1 MSWACERPA
10 VRLLKVMQIHVAR
23 NSAQL
28 GIFAPEEIIAGLRSG
43 RFLASDLAWRD
54 GMPAWTPLGDW
65 SEFRG
70 VGVPPPS
77 PGAQPAEPL
86 VASTIPWEQGK
97 SLGSFFATIKMA
109 IANPSGLSTG
119 RFAFG
124 DWLAF
129 CYVALAISAPFQVVR
144 LAFAPDPGRSVA
156 EFLQGFS
163 SPALQAVAEQ
173 MLKSPPTPI
182 GLTIFSTVIGLAFA
196 PLIYAGCAL
205 PHWVGQRVF
214 RIQVSVERTV
224 AATLLATGL
233 LIIVMAPF
241 QLLSF
246 NVGAQIVVS
255 SLFFIPAM
263 VVYFRCFGAATGV
276 SPWKQFGISNL
287 VWFVLCCCCC
297 AAPVALFVGAFT
309 KGLAH

>member
-1 MSWACERPA
+1 
-10 VRLLKVMQIHVAR
+10 MQIHVAR

-28 GIFAPEEIIAGLRSG
+28 GIFAPEEIIAGLQSG

-54 GMPAWTPLGDW
+54 GMAVWSPLGDW
-65 SEFRG
+65 PEFR
-70 VGVPPPS
+70 VASVPTS
-77 PGAQPAEPL
+77 PGALLAAP
-86 VASTIPWEQGK
+86 VTASMIPWEQGK
-97 SLGSFFATIKMA
+97 SLGSFFATMKLA
-109 IANPSGLSTG
+109 VVSPASLSTG

-297 AAPVALFVGAFT
+297 FLPMMVAI
-309 KGLAH
+309 GLPAMKALGR